1 VQRSVRSRAI
11 PLVIASFLI
20 IGSSLVKISGQAAD
34 RAPVDAPDV
43 PGGWLIQIA
52 TTGGLASAGP
62 STMTITSTGAVTCVG
77 QLPQCRGT
85 LESRELTALSQLI
98 LQPWP
103 SFGALPR
110 SRCFDCSRTEMIVKV
125 RDQDGLQ
132 HQHAILWDLS
142 TRLLLP
148 QGDLSTV
155 RRSHCIGSTGA
166 QALDRG
172 ERRRR
177 QIGRALPTKVT
188 SGSG

>member
-1 VQRSVRSRAI
+1 MQRPLLSRVI
-11 PLVIASFLI
+11 RIVIATSLI

-52 TTGGLASAGP
+52 TTGGFASAGA

-77 QLPQCRGT
+77 PLPQCRGT
-85 LESRELTALSQLI
+85 IESRELTALSQLI

-110 SRCFDCSRTEMIVKV
+110 SRCFDCSRTGMIVKV

-142 TRLLLP
+142 TQLVLP
-148 QGDLSTV
+148 QEICQLFDEAIALARQE
-155 RRSHCIGSTGA
+155 RRSGVG
-166 QALDRG
+166 DR
-172 ERRRR
+172 
-177 QIGRALPTKVT
+177 
-188 SGSG
+188 